1 MRYYFDTLPLH
12 PPPEPLESFT
22 CYLMRLAEMNKIKHT
37 EKLASICLPNQ
48 NIHALRTQRD
58 YPPKS
63 FREMQQATTWDEEV
77 LRKTTF
83 YHVGTNLGRSMEPTS
98 LSRFMSSSVSSH
110 LRYCPIC
117 IADYSYYFL
126 PWRFL
131 TLNGSYRHS
140 CQLLDRCGHC
150 EYLIPFLSPLLRAGS
165 NSYQQASDMADL
177 TRRSAPVQSRKTYSQ
192 AYFERSF
199 LSWSLSYQPLTR
211 LTSRPLARSS
221 PLTPSCNAIGV
232 CLPCWIGVPLI
243 RQGLPLARVARLTPR
258 ALSPKPFSCVS
269 TRRKPPCLPCAPSC
283 WNTLCWCSNWAFAP
297 PSLCRS
303 LTASM
308 CNAPCP
314 RFAGS
319 MSNYAPLI
327 PAC

>member
-1 MRYYFDTLPLH
+1 M
-12 PPPEPLESFT
+12 
-22 CYLMRLAEMNKIKHT
+22 
-37 EKLASICLPNQ
+37 
-48 NIHALRTQRD
+48 
-58 YPPKS
+58 
-63 FREMQQATTWDEEV
+63 
-77 LRKTTF
+77 
-83 YHVGTNLGRSMEPTS
+83 G
-98 LSRFMSSSVSSH
+98 
-110 LRYCPIC
+110 
-117 IADYSYYFL
+117 
-126 PWRFL
+126 
-131 TLNGSYRHS
+131 
-140 CQLLDRCGHC
+140 
-150 EYLIPFLSPLLRAGS
+150 RAGS

-177 TRRSAPVQSRKTYSQ
+177 TRRSAPVQSRKTSSQ

-258 ALSPKPFSCVS
+258 VLSPKPFSCVS

-283 WNTLCWCSNWAFAP
+283 WNTLCWCSNWAFVP